1 MPSLPMVRGHR
12 RGQSLGAFKKEAS
25 VSKFN
30 IEDILAFDK
39 PPSAPSPSSQPSPL
53 TTKGGEDI
61 DSTNISMKKL
71 SIGSE
76 REINTTIY
84 EKPPKSSPQKPPLP
98 KPKSQDPLP
107 SNQNQQPFSPTNTNV
122 TTASPNHPLMRS
134 GFNDQ
139 EIITANQKLLNAI
152 ANADFATYKEICSPD
167 LTAFEPESNG
177 NLVHGLKF
185 HKYYFDLFG
194 KPAKPVNVTIS
205 SPHVRWIGN
214 DGNAAVISYVRLDQV
229 VVDGGP
235 VTRTMSETRVWQK
248 EDGKWINV
256 HFHKS

>member
-39 PPSAPSPSSQPSPL
+39 PPSTPSPSSQPTPPI
-53 TTKGGEDI
+53 GDDI
-61 DSTNISMKKL
+61 DSANHPMKKL
-71 SIGSE
+71 STGSAGE
-76 REINTTIY
+76 SNAPIL

-107 SNQNQQPFSPTNTNV
+107 SNQKQQPFSPTNSGV
-122 TTASPNHPLMRS
+122 TAAGPNHPLICN

-229 VVDGGP
+229 VADGGP